1 MYNIMH
7 EKMVEGTLL
16 RAVTGSIFE
25 AENNAADGVA
35 IFVMCGLT
43 GFRPN
48 TRDYV
53 STLGDSI
60 GCHEGLTMFSKRTEH
75 GDILFIYDENP
86 DNKIY
91 ELNEM
96 YDLVDKTL
104 ELFAGN
110 GVRRIAMNG
119 IRITPENTQEHLAEK
134 HLVAFVRS
142 WCAAHK
148 GVFETIDFVD
158 KRGGFDGLGF
168 PGKTVGFVEFP
179 SCVDSSLDLIRI
191 WAQRYVGYRKLL
203 EHKYEEAVALL
214 CKVVKEGEMLQENS
228 SEMRNI
234 CAEAQY
240 GLGWMYERG
249 AGVDSDLVEAAKWY
263 RKAAENGFDIA
274 QCELGRCYE
283 CGRGVQKSI
292 TEAASWFRKAADRGN
307 PFARERL
314 VKYYIGSA
322 GAERNPEEV
331 EKLLKSARGE
341 G

>member
-1 MYNIMH
+1 MRKENVYNIGQTTDAS
-7 EKMVEGTLL
+7 GTLL
-16 RAVTGSIFE
+16 RAVAGSIFE

-48 TRDYV
+48 ARDYV
-53 STLGDSI
+53 RTLGNSI

-96 YDLVDKTL
+96 HDLVDKTL

-148 GVFETIDFVD
+148 GVFKTIDFVD
-158 KRGGFDGLGF
+158 KGGGFDNIGI
-168 PGKTVGFVEFP
+168 
-179 SCVDSSLDLIRI
+179 LD
-191 WAQRYVGYRKLL
+191 ADG
-203 EHKYEEAVALL
+203 
-214 CKVVKEGEMLQENS
+214 
-228 SEMRNI
+228 
-234 CAEAQY
+234 
-240 GLGWMYERG
+240 
-249 AGVDSDLVEAAKWY
+249 
-263 RKAAENGFDIA
+263 
-274 QCELGRCYE
+274 
-283 CGRGVQKSI
+283 
-292 TEAASWFRKAADRGN
+292 SW
-307 PFARERL
+307 
-314 VKYYIGSA
+314 
-322 GAERNPEEV
+322 
-331 EKLLKSARGE
+331 
-341 G
+341 